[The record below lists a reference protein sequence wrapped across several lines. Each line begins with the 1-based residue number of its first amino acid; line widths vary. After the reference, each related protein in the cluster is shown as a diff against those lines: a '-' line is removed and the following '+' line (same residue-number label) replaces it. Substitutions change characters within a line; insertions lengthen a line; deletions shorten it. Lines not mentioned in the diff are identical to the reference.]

1 MRRVTCFRS
10 RGCCHPIT
18 PHSIPA
24 IFGMRSARSGILCDL
39 LRKPITTYPT
49 KWLTD
54 FPLLPNR
61 KILTSTANRN
71 GTSIH
76 QNPISKFSNKLK
88 YAFQVRT
95 PASEPSYEIKK
106 EVAQDY
112 SLYEKIIASLN
123 LTENMRIA
131 LECRQNGLSYPE
143 IGRVLSRAQATVYE
157 YFIKMR
163 QRYMA
168 IYG

>member
-1 MRRVTCFRS
+1 MKPDVKA
-10 RGCCHPIT
+10 IT
-18 PHSIPA
+18 KA
-24 IFGMRSARSGILCDL
+24 EA
-39 LRKPITTYPT
+39 Y
-49 KWLTD
+49 LTD
-54 FPLLPNR
+54 TKSTEEKSLSTMTRQKLSVICMTNMQKAHLS
-61 KILTSTANRN
+61 KI
-71 GTSIH
+71 
-76 QNPISKFSNKLK
+76 
-88 YAFQVRT
+88 
-95 PASEPSYEIKK
+95 YEIKE

-112 SLYEKIIASLN
+112 TLYEKIVSSLN

>member
-1 MRRVTCFRS
+1 M
-10 RGCCHPIT
+10 
-18 PHSIPA
+18 
-24 IFGMRSARSGILCDL
+24 
-39 LRKPITTYPT
+39 
-49 KWLTD
+49 
-54 FPLLPNR
+54 
-61 KILTSTANRN
+61 
-71 GTSIH
+71 SIH

-95 PASEPSYEIKK
+95 PASEPLYEIKK